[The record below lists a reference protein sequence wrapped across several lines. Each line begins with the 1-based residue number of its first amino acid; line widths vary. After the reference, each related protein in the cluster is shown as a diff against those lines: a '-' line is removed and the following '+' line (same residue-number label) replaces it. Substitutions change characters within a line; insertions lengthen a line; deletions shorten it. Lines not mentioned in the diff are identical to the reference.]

1 MEEEWTEK
9 LKYMGIADID
19 GLEELVLYD
28 KDKELK
34 LLQKARSRAG
44 MYSVYLIT
52 ELKKSEFVI
61 VEELLRREKK
71 EAALKSLQTFGFEVP
86 EDMVEFAKLI
96 PREKLE
102 EVKNGG
108 ENK

>member
-9 LKYMGIADID
+9 LKYIGIADID
-19 GLEELVLYD
+19 GLEELVLYN

-44 MYSVYLIT
+44 RYSVYLIT
-52 ELKKSEFVI
+52 ELKKSEFVL
-61 VEELLRREKK
+61 VEELLKRDKK
-71 EAALKSLQTFGFEVP
+71 EVALKSLQTFGFEVP